1 MSANGWTV
9 FLVYAV
15 GTARSS
21 IATVEFDRRRPI
33 GRCDRDVATMVARF
47 SGAGLGLMAFTITT
61 AMGLFAH
68 NPVEVT
74 LSRSIFA
81 LFLFC
86 IVGAVLGGV
95 AQRIIA
101 EHQRERQAEISNRYR
116 SDSVAMDGDVHTDEE
131 FGGAEESVS
140 V

>member
-1 MSANGWTV
+1 MVGWC
-9 FLVYAV
+9 LSHAV
-15 GTARSS
+15 GTARSRIVS
-21 IATVEFDRRRPI
+21 VEVGRSHPI

-61 AMGLFAH
+61 AMGLYVR
-68 NPVEVT
+68 NPVEVI

-101 EHQRERQAEISNRYR
+101 EHQREQQAEISSRYR
-116 SDSVAMDGDVHTDEE
+116 SDSAAMDGAARSDDES
-131 FGGAEESVS
+131 GVAEESVS
-140 V
+140 A